1 MNIFPLAHTDAHL
14 HHHHLSVLPVDLML
28 GHHLQG
34 QEVQVT
40 IKMQKMN
47 NQVMMNYRNL
57 RRNYIYQI

>member
-47 NQVMMNYRNL
+47 NQVMMNY
-57 RRNYIYQI
+57 